1 MKLPLLLPAVAA
13 ALLALGAPSIAGA
26 DELKIGLQD
35 DLDGLDP
42 ARSRTFVG
50 EVVFESMCDSL
61 VAVGADLAPKPELAE
76 KWSWNADKTEL
87 TLSLF
92 PNLKFQDGAA
102 IDAAAVKANLDRATT
117 LPDSMR
123 KSELSSVKSVD
134 VVDGLTVKIGLKQPD
149 PTLLPQLSN
158 RAGMM
163 LSPASFEKAVSAPAC
178 SGPYKFVSRQQ
189 NYKIELEKFGD
200 YRNAAD
206 YHFDKLT
213 FMIIPDTTVRL
224 ANLRS
229 GGLDMLERL
238 APSDIPAVKSD
249 AKLQL
254 AQVTSVGYQGM
265 TINVGSN
272 PRASTPLAKDRRVR
286 LALELAIDRNAINE
300 VIGSGTF
307 KPAQQPFTDLS
318 PYHNPAF
325 KVTTRDVAKA
335 KALLKEAGAEKVSFE
350 LLFANSTTSQQ
361 VAEMIQAMAAEAGF
375 DIKLRATEFTT
386 MLSQAQSGNYDAV
399 LTGWSGRYDPDG
411 NLHQF
416 VTCKGSLNYAAFC
429 NEAVDKAL
437 NTAKVT
443 LDFEPRKKLYD
454 EAQTILQD
462 QLPIIYLYH
471 QPWPFVLSKSLKGF
485 TPNPTGVISIKGM
498 TRGS

>member
-1 MKLPLLLPAVAA
+1 MRFSSLLPAVMTAFIA
-13 ALLALGAPSIAGA
+13 AGA
-26 DELKIGLQD
+26 QADDLKIGLQD

-50 EVVFESMCDSL
+50 EVVFESLCDSL
-61 VAVGADLAPKPELAE
+61 VAIGADLVVKPELAE
-76 KWSWNADKTEL
+76 KWSWNADGTEL
-87 TLSLF
+87 TLTLS
-92 PNLKFQDGAA
+92 PNLKFHDGSA
-102 IDAAAVKANLDRATT
+102 IDAAAVKANLDRAVT

-123 KSELSSVKSVD
+123 RSELQSVKGVE
-134 VVDGLTVKIGLKQPD
+134 VVDGLTVKIMLKQPD

-163 LSPASFEKAVSAPAC
+163 LSPASFEKAVTAPSC
-178 SGPYKFVSRQQ
+178 SGPYKFVARQQ
-189 NYKIELEKFGD
+189 NYKIDLEKFAD

-229 GGLDMLERL
+229 GALDMLERL
-238 APSDIPAVKSD
+238 APSDIPSVKAD
-249 AKLQL
+249 DKLQL

-265 TINVGSN
+265 TINVGN
-272 PRASTPLAKDRRVR
+272 GTTRAKGLLAKDKRIR
-286 LALELAIDRNAINE
+286 LALELAIDRNVIND
-300 VIGSGTF
+300 VVGSGIF
-307 KPAQQPFTDLS
+307 QPAQQPFAGVS
-318 PYHNPAF
+318 PYHNKDI
-325 KVTTRDVAKA
+325 KVTARDVAKA
-335 KALLKEAGAEKVSFE
+335 KSILKEAGVEKVSFE

-361 VAEMIQAMAAEAGF
+361 VAELIQAMAAEAGF
-375 DIKLRATEFTT
+375 DIKLRAVEFTS
-386 MLSQAQSGNYDAV
+386 MLAQTQSGDFDAV

-416 VTCKGSLNYAAFC
+416 VTCKASLNYAGFC
-429 NEAVDKAL
+429 NEQVDKDL

-443 LDFEPRKKLYD
+443 ADFETRKKFYD
-454 EAQTILQD
+454 DAQSILQD

-471 QPWPFVLSKSLKGF
+471 QPWPFVLAKNLKGF
-485 TPNPTGVISIKGM
+485 TPLPTGLISIKGM
-498 TRGS
+498 TRAS